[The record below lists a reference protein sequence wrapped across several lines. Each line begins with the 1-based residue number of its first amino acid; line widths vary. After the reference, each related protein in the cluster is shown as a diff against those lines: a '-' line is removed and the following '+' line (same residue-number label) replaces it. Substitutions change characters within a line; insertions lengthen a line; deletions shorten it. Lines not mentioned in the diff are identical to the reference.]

1 MLQSGIIHPSSSCWS
16 SPLHMVPKKTPGD
29 WQSCGV
35 YSALNSQM
43 VPNRYPLPHIQ
54 DFSFSLH
61 SAKIFS
67 KIDLTRAYHQI
78 PVEADD
84 MAKTAI
90 TTPFGLYEFVRIPFG
105 LRNAAQSFQ
114 RFMDQVLR
122 GLDFA
127 FYYMDDLLV
136 VSSSPEEHAR
146 HIRLVLERLAEYGL
160 TINPNKYVWGAPS
173 LEFLGHRISS
183 EPLEEKVQAVRAF
196 PQPTSQRKLREFLSL
211 VGFYRRFLP
220 FCATVLHPLHQML
233 THPKDKATPLEWSK
247 EVLTAPRQH

>member
-84 MAKTAI
+84 MAQDSHHHT
-90 TTPFGLYEFVRIPFG
+90 
-105 LRNAAQSFQ
+105 LRPPMSLCESPSASGMPHNHFRDSWI
-114 RFMDQVLR
+114 RS
-122 GLDFA
+122 
-127 FYYMDDLLV
+127 YV
-136 VSSSPEEHAR
+136 VSTSPF
-146 HIRLVLERLAEYGL
+146 
-160 TINPNKYVWGAPS
+160 TTW
-173 LEFLGHRISS
+173 
-183 EPLEEKVQAVRAF
+183 
-196 PQPTSQRKLREFLSL
+196 TT
-211 VGFYRRFLP
+211 
-220 FCATVLHPLHQML
+220 C
-233 THPKDKATPLEWSK
+233 WW
-247 EVLTAPRQH
+247 